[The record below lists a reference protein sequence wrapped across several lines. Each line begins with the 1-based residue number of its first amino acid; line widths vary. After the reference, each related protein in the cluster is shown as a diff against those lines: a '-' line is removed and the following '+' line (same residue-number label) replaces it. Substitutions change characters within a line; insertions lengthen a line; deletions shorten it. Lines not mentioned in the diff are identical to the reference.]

1 MSQAKLVYRPTPNEP
16 LSETIV
22 HAVADTLGVDPVDL
36 DDRIGDCI
44 DPDALDRLFRPE
56 TDGTPSPDGLVV
68 FSMAGCR
75 IEVEGNRSV
84 LVTPSRGGSVAT
96 ELEA

>member
-1 MSQAKLVYRPTPNEP
+1 MSQAKLVYRPSPNEP

-36 DDRIGDCI
+36 DDRISDRI
-44 DPDALDRLFRPE
+44 DPDALDRLFHSHGG
-56 TDGTPSPDGLVV
+56 DTPSPDGLVV

-84 LVTPSRGGSVAT
+84 VVTPSRDVSTAAG
-96 ELEA
+96 LEA

>member
-1 MSQAKLVYRPTPNEP
+1 MSQAKLVYRPSPNEP

-22 HAVADTLGVDPVDL
+22 HAVADTLGVNPVDL
-36 DDRIGDCI
+36 DDRISDCI
-44 DPDALDRLFRPE
+44 DPDALDRLFHPNRG
-56 TDGTPSPDGLVV
+56 DTPSPNGLVV

-84 LVTPSRGGSVAT
+84 LVTPSRDGSTAAR
-96 ELEA
+96 LEA

>member
-1 MSQAKLVYRPTPNEP
+1 MSQAKLVYRPSPNEP

-22 HAVADTLGVDPVDL
+22 HAVADTLGIDPVDL
-36 DDRIGDCI
+36 DDRISDCI
-44 DPDALDRLFRPE
+44 DPDALDRLFRAGEPGE
-56 TDGTPSPDGLVV
+56 PSPDGLVV

-84 LVTPSRGGSVAT
+84 SVTPCHDRSGTSGVRA
-96 ELEA
+96 

>member
-1 MSQAKLVYRPTPNEP
+1 MSQAKLVYIPTPNEP

-36 DDRIGDCI
+36 DDRISDCI
-44 DPDALDRLFRPE
+44 DPDALDRLFRPG
-56 TDGTPSPDGLVV
+56 TDGTDPDGLVV

-84 LVTPSRGGSVAT
+84 LVTPSRDVSVAT
-96 ELEA
+96 GLEA

>member
-36 DDRIGDCI
+36 DDRISDCI
-44 DPDALDRLFRPE
+44 DPDALDRLFRPD
-56 TDGTPSPDGLVV
+56 TDGKDPDGLVV

>member
-36 DDRIGDCI
+36 NDRISDCI

-56 TDGTPSPDGLVV
+56 ADGTRSPDGLVV

-84 LVTPSRGGSVAT
+84 LVTPSRDASVAPG
-96 ELEA
+96 LEA